1 MTVVRSKQITA
12 WNSVCDTRAVAGD
25 GLPSTASQRME
36 DKSMPVVKADTGKVS
51 RDCDWT
57 KTRSAEKNR
66 RQLRL
71 EPRRDLGRRK

>member
-1 MTVVRSKQITA
+1 MMVVRRKQIIA

-51 RDCDWT
+51 RDCD
-57 KTRSAEKNR
+57 
-66 RQLRL
+66 
-71 EPRRDLGRRK
+71 

>member
-1 MTVVRSKQITA
+1 MTVVRRKQIIA
-12 WNSVCDTRAVAGD
+12 WNSVCDTRALAGD
-25 GLPSTASQRME
+25 GLPSTTSQRME
-36 DKSMPVVKADTGKVS
+36 DRSMPVVKADTGKVS